1 MVTLSEFLELAHN
14 NLPVLT
20 SVIAQDLFM
29 KTQFMNDRD
38 LLGNHNDEN
47 DRNYEFS
54 LSYSGKIVK
63 IRFDT
68 QVENKFD
75 PTLN

>member
-38 LLGNHNDEN
+38 LVGNHNDEN
-47 DRNYEFS
+47 DRNYEFN

-68 QVENKFD
+68 RIEKKID
-75 PTLN
+75 PTL